1 MATMAARAEWKPG
14 IALRAPAWLA
24 SFGGPALLLLAWQL
38 LATTGALPDT
48 ILPAPV
54 VVLQALVDLWNSGE
68 LPKAIGISL
77 ARLVQGYAIGAV
89 LGLGLG
95 GLTAVSRTAEQ
106 LIMPSVRA
114 LAAVPLMAWLPLLIL
129 LVGIGE
135 PLKLLAIAKAATLPI
150 TLSTFSA
157 VRAMPSAWREVGA
170 VLRLRPM
177 TRLRRLFLPA
187 LALPLFTGMR
197 QGLGNAWVAL
207 VGAELL
213 ASTEGLGYL
222 MNWGRVIFQLDVVL
236 AGILC
241 VAAIGLLLDQG
252 LRATEARLSRRLGG
266 TR

>member
-1 MATMAARAEWKPG
+1 MDRRPETAGE
-14 IALRAPAWLA
+14 LPAWLA
-24 SFGGPALLLLAWQL
+24 SLAGPLLLLTGWQVLAW
-38 LATTGALPDT
+38 ASVLPDT
-48 ILPAPV
+48 ILPGPM
-54 VVLQALVDLWNSGE
+54 VVLHALLDLWSTGA
-68 LPKAIGISL
+68 LPAAIGVSL
-77 ARLVQGYAIGAV
+77 ARLVEGYAIGAI
-89 LGLGLG
+89 LGLSIG
-95 GLTAVSRTAEQ
+95 GLTGISRTAEQ

-157 VRAMPSAWREVGA
+157 VREMPSAWREVGA
-170 VLRLRPM
+170 VLQLRPATM
-177 TRLRRLFLPA
+177 LRRLFLPA
-187 LALPLFTGMR
+187 LALPLFTGLR

-241 VAAIGLLLDQG
+241 VAVIGLLLDHG
-252 LRATEARLSRRLGG
+252 LRTIEARLSRRLGG
-266 TR
+266 SR